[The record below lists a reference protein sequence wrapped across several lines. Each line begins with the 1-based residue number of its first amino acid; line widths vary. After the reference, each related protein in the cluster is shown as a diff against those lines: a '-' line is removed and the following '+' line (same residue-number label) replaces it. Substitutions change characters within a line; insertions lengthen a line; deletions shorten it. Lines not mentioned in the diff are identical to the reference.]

1 MTFLATFIGVDKHA
15 SPLIND
21 LAGARRDATAMY
33 SLFIDSV
40 PDLAAKLLVDAD
52 ATTVNIR
59 QALEE
64 TLATAEPEDVALFYF
79 AGHGSEAHQLV
90 PHDTDISAI
99 EASTIPMHEL
109 ATRLSESK
117 ARVVIVILDCC
128 FSGGATARVLPDIPV
143 PRGSMTTVADLQG
156 KGRVIM
162 AASTDSQP
170 AYEWKGH
177 GLFTYALLQ
186 TFFDNP
192 QGISIGQL
200 MDSSGERVRAE
211 ASRYGWDQSP
221 IYFNLIEGGLTFPSL
236 KPGPAYR
243 NAFPE
248 TTTVQ
253 VSQAIS
259 DLAVFGIAPPV
270 IEQWSSRFPN
280 GLNELQIE
288 AVNELRVLDGQSA
301 VVVAPT
307 SSGKTFVGEMAA
319 ARAISQGRK
328 AVFLLPYRAIVSE
341 KFDDFSEFYG
351 DHLNQR
357 IIRCTGDYTD
367 DTTLFIKG
375 KYDIALLTYEMFLNL
390 SVAIPSLLSKV
401 GLIVL
406 DEAQFI
412 TDTNRGISV
421 ELILTNLL
429 AAREQGIDSQ
439 IVTLSAV
446 IGDINHFDEWLGCKP
461 LFTRKRPVPLIEG
474 VLDRTGLF
482 QYVDLDGN
490 EQTEYLIHSYSIIRR
505 KEKPESQDVIVPLVK
520 TLVNR
525 QEQVLI
531 FRNQRGKTVGCSIY
545 LANAL
550 GLPPAADAL
559 VQLVNTDPSSASS
572 DLRKALAGGT
582 AFHNADLNRQ
592 ERTVV
597 EQTFRAING
606 TVRVLVATTTV
617 AAGVNTPAS
626 TVIIVENFF
635 YGQTRQ
641 PFTVAEY
648 KNMAG
653 RAGRL
658 GLSERGRSIMLAET
672 PVERQR
678 LFATYIKGTPEPIRS
693 SFNPEHVD
701 TWILRLLSQVK
712 EVAKDQVVRLMSNTY
727 GGYLAGRQRLNW
739 QEEIQ
744 VRLSVA
750 LQQMSTYGF
759 IEEEMGLLRLSLLGK
774 ACGRS
779 NLSFTTAIKLVLLL
793 KRIPGILT
801 AESLMA
807 HLQALEEV
815 GGYTPIAP
823 KVAKESS
830 WAAEVG
836 QRYGREVVFALQW
849 GVKDQ
854 VDYNSRCKR
863 AVILWAWITGQPLVG
878 IERHYS
884 VTPFAGSIG
893 AGDVRGFADRTR
905 LYLRAAYEIATILLV
920 QMSDDLAQDVDI
932 LLKQLE
938 TGLPKAA
945 LGLLSLP
952 IRLNRGDYLT
962 LLSAGY
968 TSADDVLASS
978 KEKLLQYL
986 SLEQVERLF
995 ALTSVAE

>member
-1 MTFLATFIGVDKHA
+1 MTFRATFIGVDKHA
-15 SPLIND
+15 SPIIND
-21 LAGARRDATAMY
+21 LAGAKRDATAMY
-33 SLFIDSV
+33 SLFVDSI
-40 PDLAAKLLVDAD
+40 PDLNAKLLVDSE

-64 TLATAEPEDVALFYF
+64 TLAVAESDDIALFYF

-90 PHDTDISAI
+90 PHDTDLAAI
-99 EASTIPMHEL
+99 EASTIPMDEL

-117 ARVVIVILDCC
+117 ARIVIVILDCC

-143 PRGSMTTVADLQG
+143 PRGGMTTVADLQG

-221 IYFNLIEGGLTFPSL
+221 IYFNLIEGGLTFPPL
-236 KPGPAYR
+236 LPGSSYHL
-243 NAFPE
+243 AFPE
-248 TTTVQ
+248 TTTIQ
-253 VSQAIS
+253 TSKTIS
-259 DLAVFGIAPPV
+259 DLAVFGIAPTV
-270 IEQWSSRFPN
+270 IDQWAGRFPN

-301 VVVAPT
+301 VIVAPT

-319 ARAISQGRK
+319 AKAISQGRK

-351 DHLNQR
+351 GTLGQR
-357 IIRCTGDYTD
+357 VIRCTGDYTD
-367 DTTLFIKG
+367 DTTLFIRG

-390 SVAIPSLLSKV
+390 SVGIPSLLSKI

-412 TDTNRGISV
+412 TNTNRGISV
-421 ELILTNLL
+421 ELILINLL
-429 AAREQGIDSQ
+429 AARDQGIDCQ

-446 IGDINHFDEWLGCKP
+446 IGDVNHFDEWLGCK
-461 LFTRKRPVPLIEG
+461 LLLTRKRPVPLIEG

-482 QYVDLDGN
+482 QYVDLEGN
-490 EQTEYLIHSYSIIRR
+490 DQIEYLIPSHSIVRR
-505 KEKPESQDVIVPLVK
+505 KDKPESQDVIVPLVRA
-520 TLVNR
+520 LVNR

-550 GLPPAADAL
+550 GLTPATDAL
-559 VQLVNTDPSSASS
+559 GRLVNTDPSSASN
-572 DLRKALAGGT
+572 DLKKALAGGT

-597 EQTFRAING
+597 EQTFRAIDG
-606 TVRVLVATTTV
+606 PIRVLVATSTV
-617 AAGVNTPAS
+617 AAGINTPAS

-658 GLSERGRSIMLAET
+658 GLSEQGRSIMLAET

-678 LFATYIKGTPEPIRS
+678 LFSTYIKGTPEPIRS
-693 SFNPEHVD
+693 SFNPEQID

-712 EVAKDQVVRLMSNTY
+712 EVAKDQVIRLMSNTY

-739 QEEIQ
+739 QVELQ
-744 VRLSVA
+744 TRLSTT
-750 LQQMSTYGF
+750 LQQMNSYEFT
-759 IEEEMGLLRLSLLGK
+759 EEEMGMLRLSLLGK

-830 WAAEVG
+830 WAAEVS
-836 QRYGREVVFALQW
+836 QHYGREVVFALQW

-863 AVILWAWITGQPLVG
+863 AAILWKWIGGHPLAG

-884 VTPFAGSIG
+884 VTPYAGSIG
-893 AGDVRGFADRTR
+893 ASDVRGIADRTK
-905 LYLRAAYEIATILLV
+905 LYFRAAYEIATILLI
-920 QMSDDLAQDVDI
+920 QMSQDMAQDVDT
-932 LLKQLE
+932 LFKQLE
-938 TGLPKAA
+938 TGLPK
-945 LGLLSLP
+945 G
-952 IRLNRGDYLT
+952 N
-962 LLSAGY
+962 
-968 TSADDVLASS
+968 V
-978 KEKLLQYL
+978 Q
-986 SLEQVERLF
+986 
-995 ALTSVAE
+995 